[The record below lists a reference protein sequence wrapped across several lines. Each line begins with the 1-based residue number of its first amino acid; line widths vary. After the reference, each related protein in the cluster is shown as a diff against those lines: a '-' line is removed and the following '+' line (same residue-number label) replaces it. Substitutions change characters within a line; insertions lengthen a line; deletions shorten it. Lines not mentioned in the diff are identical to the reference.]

1 MLRALSLQINLNSN
15 MPTDCIPFKDTNYFS
30 SLICDYLDEKEDL
43 DSFYSRFPKIE
54 NFKAQIDE
62 KQKAYNKDNR
72 SDLVK
77 ALMLQYED
85 LSISSMTLTNIDLL
99 KEGTTFTVTT
109 GHQLNLFTGP
119 LYFFYKIIS
128 TINLCKALKIAYPT
142 YNFVP
147 IYWMATEDHDFEEIN
162 FFNFKGKKIQWNRTA
177 TGAVGEL
184 DLGGLEHVF
193 NVFSAQLGNSEN
205 AKSLKKLFEQAYLE
219 HDNLTDASRFLVNK
233 LFSIYGLVIL
243 DGNDPILKK
252 IYAPYAEEEL
262 LQQTSFEKVSK
273 TNEKINA
280 LPSNYKIQV
289 NPREI
294 NLFYINDNIRERILE
309 TNGNYGVVD
318 TDIRWTKED
327 LLVEVK
333 EHPERF
339 SPNVILRPLYQEI
352 ILPNLCYIGGG
363 GELAYWLQ
371 LKSNFESQNVTFPI
385 LLLRNSVLLIT
396 EKQKEKLEK
405 LQISVA
411 DLFLDQDDL
420 MTKVTKLISDIKI
433 DFTPQKEYLEK
444 QFEDLYKLAAQ
455 TDKSFKGAVAAQ
467 EVKQIKGLDN
477 LEKRLLK
484 AQKRKL
490 DDVLQRVR
498 ELQDELFPSQS
509 LQERHMNFS
518 EFYLEYGETIIQNL
532 VDHLDPLKAEFVILE
547 V

>member
-1 MLRALSLQINLNSN
+1 

-30 SLICDYLDEKEDL
+30 SLITDYLDEKEDL
-43 DSFYSRFPKIE
+43 KPFYNRFPSLE
-54 NFKAQIDE
+54 NFEAQIEE
-62 KQKAYNKDNR
+62 KQRSFNKDHR

-99 KEGTTFTVTT
+99 KHGTTFTVTT

-128 TINLCKALKIAYPT
+128 TINLCKTLKEKYPH
-142 YNFVP
+142 YNYVP

-162 FFNFKGKKIQWNRTA
+162 FFNFKGKKVQWNRDA
-177 TGAVGEL
+177 SGPVGEFDLEGL
-184 DLGGLEHVF
+184 DQVYEVF
-193 NVFSAQLGNSEN
+193 AAQLDSSIN
-205 AKSLKKLFEQAYLE
+205 AKSLKKLFHQAYLE
-219 HDNLTDASRFLVNK
+219 HDNLTTATRFLVNK
-233 LFSIYGLVIL
+233 LFSVYGLVIL

-252 IYAPYAEEEL
+252 LYIPYIEDEL
-262 LQQTSFEKVSK
+262 VEQSSFKKVSK
-273 TNEKINA
+273 TNDEINA

-294 NLFYINDNIRERILE
+294 NLFYINNNIRERILE
-309 TNGNYGVVD
+309 TDGVYGVLD
-318 TDIRWTKED
+318 TDIRWTKEE
-327 LLVEVK
+327 LLAEVK
-333 EHPERF
+333 EHPEYF
-339 SPNVILRPLYQEI
+339 SPNVILRPLYQEV

-371 LKSNFESQNVTFPI
+371 LKSNFEAQNVTFPM

-396 EKQKEKLEK
+396 EKQKEKLDK
-405 LQISVA
+405 LNVSVA
-411 DLFLDQDDL
+411 DLFLKQDDL
-420 MTKVTKLISDIKI
+420 MTKVTKAISDINI
-433 DFTPQKEYLEK
+433 DFSPQKEQLQK
-444 QFEDLYKLAAQ
+444 QFEHLYQLAEQ

-467 EVKQIKGLDN
+467 EVKQIKGLEN

-490 DDVLQRVR
+490 EDVLIRVKV
-498 ELQDELFPSQS
+498 LQDELFPGQS
-509 LQERHMNFS
+509 LQERNMNIS
-518 EFYLEYGETIIQNL
+518 EFYLEYGEDIIQTL
-532 VDHLDPLKAEFVILE
+532 VQNLDPLHSEFLILE

>member
-1 MLRALSLQINLNSN
+1 

-30 SLICDYLDEKEDL
+30 SLICDYLDEKGDL
-43 DSFYSRFPKIE
+43 TAFYNRFPDLE
-54 NFKAQIDE
+54 NFEAQIKE
-62 KQKAYNKDNR
+62 KQLAYNKDNR
-72 SDLVK
+72 SDLVH

-99 KEGTTFTVTT
+99 KDGGTFTVTT

-128 TINLCKALKIAYPT
+128 TINLCKTLKSTYPH

-162 FFNFKGKKIQWNRTA
+162 FFNFKGKKLQWNREA
-177 TGAVGEL
+177 SGAVGEL
-184 DLGGLEHVF
+184 DLEGLDQVLEVF
-193 NVFSAQLGNSEN
+193 AKQLGTNEN
-205 AKSLKKLFEQAYLE
+205 AKSLKRLFQQAYLE
-219 HDNLTDASRFLVNK
+219 HKTLTEATRFLVNK

-243 DGNDPILKK
+243 DGNDALLKK
-252 IYAPYAEEEL
+252 IYLPYIEEEL
-262 LQQTSFEKVSK
+262 IHQTAFEKVSK
-273 TNEKINA
+273 TNEAING

-294 NLFYINDNIRERILE
+294 NLFYINDNLRERILE
-309 TNGNYGVVD
+309 TNGVFGVLD
-318 TDIRWTKED
+318 TEIRWTKEE
-327 LLVEVK
+327 LLSEVRA
-333 EHPERF
+333 HPERF

-371 LKSNFESQNVTFPI
+371 LKSNFESQKVTFPI

-396 EKQKEKLEK
+396 GKQKEKLDK
-405 LQISVA
+405 LKVSVT
-411 DLFLDQDDL
+411 DLFLDQEDL
-420 MTKVTKLISDIKI
+420 MTKMTKSISDIKI
-433 DFTPQKEYLEK
+433 DFSAQKEHLK
-444 QFEDLYKLAAQ
+444 TQFEALYKLADQ
-455 TDKSFKGAVAAQ
+455 TDRSFKGAVAAQ

-490 DDVLQRVR
+490 DEVLERIRAAQN
-498 ELQDELFPSQS
+498 ELFPQQS

-518 EFYLEYGETIIQNL
+518 EFYLEYGEGIIQKL
-532 VDHLDPLKAEFVILE
+532 VDNLDPLKAEFVILE
-547 V
+547 I